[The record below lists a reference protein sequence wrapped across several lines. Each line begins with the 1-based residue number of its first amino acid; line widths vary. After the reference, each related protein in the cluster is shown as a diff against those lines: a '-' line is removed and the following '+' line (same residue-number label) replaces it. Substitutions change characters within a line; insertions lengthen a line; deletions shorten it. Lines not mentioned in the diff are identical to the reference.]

1 MAAAKTA
8 RPMSSP
14 ISVPDKSTKSLRRK
28 SILKNSNLYS
38 SSLDSSDITPASSP
52 DCTERVRRVSQ
63 VRFSDEL
70 QSDVKM
76 QALYAAHKQRKNS
89 AASVKSSSSN
99 GKVKSALKVTSS
111 RARYQD
117 QEESDSDSL
126 NDDVDADDDSGH
138 DSEPYDYDM
147 SSSLPVLHISA
158 TMSHEAQY
166 AVLKAYEDDLCARV
180 EKLLP
185 DVASQLMR
193 CRTPD
198 NRDGSADDEQGE
210 LDFDDDECRKAPLM
224 TPSNELRVALRLTQA
239 MDTLSAVR
247 DAAIEAENCK
257 STKSKSKLKSAEMS
271 KDSLRKLEKWCH
283 SLKNTLDG
291 LKVNSSAET

>member
-111 RARYQD
+111 RARYQN

-126 NDDVDADDDSGH
+126 NDDADDGDDSGH

-185 DVASQLMR
+185 DVAAQLMR

-198 NRDGSADDEQGE
+198 NRDSSADDEQGE
-210 LDFDDDECRKAPLM
+210 LDFDDDECRNAPLM

-247 DAAIEAENCK
+247 DAAIEAENSK
-257 STKSKSKLKSAEMS
+257 GAKSKSKLKSAEMS